1 MYIEGYLFYASLTS
15 IIILLS
21 YKTRVIRRYD
31 KVNQNHVHFDSFPR
45 VRVWLLE
52 TVHAVAKSTKRNI
65 LKPFWRGLI
74 KNMILIKRGAVRFV
88 EDVRYGRRRLGDMIE
103 KSDVASGYMQTIIDQ
118 KKEIRKKAR
127 KRLKF

>member
-1 MYIEGYLFYASLTS
+1 MYIEGYLFYASLTG

-21 YKTRVIRRYD
+21 YKTCVIRRYD